1 MELLLTEWRAKIPSD
16 SLNAEHE
23 AGRTP
28 HTAQLVYLPTALDFN
43 HPKVHQILGK
53 ADVLVFQRN
62 ALSPDVWAA
71 MDYWRTLGKIVTLDA
86 DDHYYCLPP
95 SNPAWA
101 YWIANKGNMPMYPP
115 DALMEGLRHVDAF
128 TSPSKVMI
136 KDVEHIAPGFWL
148 PNWPRRMWYE
158 KCVPKPLG
166 SPDIAFS
173 YSADPQNAQQMLFN
187 GQFREGSEEWIVL
200 GWGGSISHVDSW
212 VYSGAI
218 EALDVMFEKYPNL
231 RLKFCGYEQRLD
243 YLLNRWGDRVIRQ
256 IGVKPEHWP
265 FVVSTFDIGLAPLD
279 MRVVPSNTGKEGET
293 MWEGGTY
300 SYDERRSWLK
310 GIEYMAAGVP
320 WLATRSTTYEG
331 IARHGTMVENAM
343 DDPKVR
349 TENWTKALDSAI
361 QNLPARKILAME
373 KKKWALRKM
382 CMEARV
388 NEYVETYERIGN
400 LKQTRRGTLPG
411 VFWHKPVVATA

>member
-1 MELLLTEWRAKIPSD
+1 MS
-16 SLNAEHE
+16 
-23 AGRTP
+23 
-28 HTAQLVYLPTALDFN
+28 
-43 HPKVHQILGK
+43 
-53 ADVLVFQRN
+53 
-62 ALSPDVWAA
+62 
-71 MDYWRTLGKIVTLDA
+71 YWRSLGKIVTVDLLS
-86 DDHYYCLPP
+86 DDHYPALPP
-95 SNPAWA
+95 SNPAFD
-101 YWIANKGNMPMYPP
+101 YWIRNKGNMPTYPP
-115 DALMEGLRHVDAF
+115 DALMEGIKHADAL
-128 TSPSKVMI
+128 TSPSKVLL
-136 KDVEHIAPGFWL
+136 KDYDHITPGFWL
-148 PNWPRRMWYE
+148 PNWPRRAWYE

-173 YSADPQNAQQMLFN
+173 YSPDPEDKQRVLFN
-187 GQFREGSEEWIVL
+187 GNFREGSNEWIVL

-256 IGVKPEHWP
+256 VGVKPEHWP

-279 MRVVPSNTGKEGET
+279 MRVVPSNTGKEGEV

-320 WLATRSTTYEG
+320 WLATRSATYEG
-331 IARHGTMVENAM
+331 IARHGTMVENSS

-349 TENWTKALDSAI
+349 TENWTKALDLAI
-361 QNLPARKILAME
+361 QNLSARKQLAAE

-382 CMEARV
+382 CMESRV
-388 NEYVETYERIGN
+388 QEYVETYERIGN
-400 LKQTRRGTLPG
+400 LKTTRRGTLPG
-411 VFWHKPVVATA
+411 VYWHKPAVATTTV